1 MNITMEPY
9 QLKSLFEQWHRWYSD
24 VLAISCV
31 FVPDQMDPE
40 HTWTNAAAVNWALK
54 VIYNP
59 VWCSV
64 GAAER
69 VGGQVVITGST
80 LHDVEASIRL
90 LNPQISHTELQV
102 FL

>member
-1 MNITMEPY
+1 
-9 QLKSLFEQWHRWYSD
+9 
-24 VLAISCV
+24 
-31 FVPDQMDPE
+31 MDPE

-59 VWCSV
+59 VWCGV

-69 VGGQVVITGST
+69 VGGQVVINGST

-90 LNPQISHTELQV
+90 LNPKISHTELQV
-102 FL
+102 FLELIISVETYFKAIPVPLLVLLAVL